1 MRIEWI
7 NQENMASLA
16 SLASGSAP
24 VAADA
29 AGLSR
34 RSFMKAG
41 AVAGGGLVLGF
52 FLPGAGRLANAQQPA
67 KVYEPNAFLRI
78 APDNTVTVQVNRIE
92 IGQGVQTSLPMLI
105 AEELDAD
112 WSNMVGALA
121 PAGEQYK
128 DPLFGIQITG
138 GSGSIAHSYIQY
150 REIGAKARAM
160 LIAAAAEQWK
170 VPPEQVKT
178 AKGTLTGPAGQT
190 ATYGAMAD
198 AAMKQ
203 PVPASVKLKDPKD
216 FTIIGTPVK
225 RLDAAAKSN
234 GTQQFGIDFKAPNSK
249 VAVVARPPVFGAK
262 VARFDASKAKAI
274 KGVIEVLQ
282 VSTDRGGSGVVVVA
296 DGYWPAKMG
305 REALVIDW
313 DTSGVEK
320 VSSDKQLAEFKTLAR
335 KPGTPVRKADTS
347 KLAGAAK
354 KISAVYE
361 FPYLAHAPMEPLN
374 CVVDLRADGCTVWA
388 GTQFQTFDHGAIAAT
403 AGLKPEQVVLNT
415 MTAGGGFGRR
425 AVPSSDYLVEAV
437 NIAKAWKAAGKT
449 EPVKVVWSREDDI
462 KGGYYRPSHVHR
474 ADIGMDAKGGIV
486 AWDHVIVG
494 QSIITGTPFEHVM
507 IKDGVDSTMV
517 EGMGEPYEVPLNL
530 SAHAVKA
537 NVPVL
542 WWRSVGATHTA
553 YVMETLIDEAA
564 HAARMDPVAYRKKL
578 MGEKGKR
585 HVAALELAVAKSGY
599 GKKALPKGQAWGVAV
614 HEAFGTVVAYVVVA
628 SVNKDGSPKLN
639 KVTAG
644 VHCNTAVNPLTIE
657 AQIQG
662 AALMGLGMT
671 LPGAA
676 ITIKDGVVDQQ
687 NFSDY
692 TVARMTDM
700 PVIDAHIV
708 PSNDPPTGIGE
719 PGLPPLAPAFAN
731 ALFKL
736 TGKRLRKLPF
746 DLSTAKA

>member
-1 MRIEWI
+1 MRIEWL
-7 NQENMASLA
+7 NQGTIASA
-16 SLASGSAP
+16 SAGAATSGM
-24 VAADA
+24 
-29 AGLSR
+29 SR
-34 RSFMKAG
+34 RGFMKAG

-52 FLPGAGRLANAQQPA
+52 FMPGAGRWANAQQAPA
-67 KVYEPNAFLRI
+67 KVYEPNAFLHI
-78 APDNTVTVQVNRIE
+78 APDNTVTVQVNRLE
-92 IGQGVQTSLPMLI
+92 FGQGVQTSLPMLI

-112 WSNMVGALA
+112 WSQVRGALA
-121 PAGEQYK
+121 PAGDQYK
-128 DPLFGIQITG
+128 DPAFGIQITG
-138 GSGSIAHSYIQY
+138 GSGSIAHSYTQY
-150 REIGAKARAM
+150 REIGAKARQM

-170 VPPEQVKT
+170 VPASQIKT
-178 AKGTLTGPAGQT
+178 SKGTLIGPAGQK
-190 ATYGAMAD
+190 ATYGSLAD

-203 PVPASVKLKDPKD
+203 PVPATVQLKDPKD
-216 FTIIGTPVK
+216 FTLIGKPTR
-225 RLDAAAKSN
+225 RLDARAKST
-234 GTQQFGIDFKAPNSK
+234 GKQTFGMDFKAPESK

-262 VARFDASKAKAI
+262 VAKFDASKAKAI
-274 KGVIEVLQ
+274 KGVIDVLEVK
-282 VSTDRGGSGVVVVA
+282 TDRGGSGVVVIA
-296 DGYWPAKMG
+296 DGYWPAKSG
-305 REALVIDW
+305 REVLAIEW
-313 DTSGVEK
+313 DTSGVDK
-320 VSSDKQLAEFKTLAR
+320 VSSAKQVEEYKALSQKA
-335 KPGTPVRKADTS
+335 GTPVRTADTS

-374 CVVDLRADGCTVWA
+374 CVIDLRKDGCTVWA
-388 GTQFQTFDHGAIAAT
+388 GSQFQTVDQGAIAAT

-415 MTAGGGFGRR
+415 MMAGGGFGRR
-425 AVPSSDYLVEAV
+425 AVPTSDYLVEAV
-437 NIAKAWKAAGKT
+437 NIAKVWQAAGHT
-449 EPVKVVWSREDDI
+449 QPIKVIWSREDDI

-474 ADIGMDAKGGIV
+474 ANIGLDAKGEIV
-486 AWDHVIVG
+486 GWDHVIVG
-494 QSIITGTPFEHVM
+494 QSITSGTPFEPMMV
-507 IKDGVDSTMV
+507 KNGVDATMV

-530 SAHAVKA
+530 TAHTVKA

-542 WWRSVGATHTA
+542 WWRSVGSTHTA
-553 YVMETLIDEAA
+553 FVMETLIDEAA
-564 HAARMDPVAYRKKL
+564 HAAKMDPVAYRKKI

-585 HVAALELAVAKSGY
+585 HAAALDLAVAKSGY

-614 HEAFGTVVAYVVVA
+614 HESFNTVIAYVVVA
-628 SVNKDGSPKLN
+628 SVKNGTPKLH

-644 VHCNTAVNPLTIE
+644 VHCNTAVNPMTIE

-676 ITIKDGVVDQQ
+676 ITLKDGVVEQQ

-700 PVIDAHIV
+700 PAIDVHIV
-708 PSNDPPTGIGE
+708 PSNDPPTGMGE

-746 DLSTAKA
+746 DLQSA

>member
-1 MRIEWI
+1 MRIEWL
-7 NQENMASLA
+7 NQGMTASA
-16 SLASGSAP
+16 SASGM
-24 VAADA
+24 
-29 AGLSR
+29 SR

-41 AVAGGGLVLGF
+41 AVAGGGFVLGF
-52 FLPGAGRLANAQQPA
+52 VVPGGGRFANAQQPPA
-67 KVYEPNAFLRI
+67 KTYEPNAFLHI
-78 APDNTVTVQVNRIE
+78 APDNRVTVQVNRLE
-92 IGQGVQTSLPMLI
+92 FGQGVQTALPMLI

-112 WSNMVGALA
+112 WSLVNGALA

-128 DPLFGIQITG
+128 DPAFGIQITG
-138 GSGSIAHSYIQY
+138 GSGSVAHSFMQY

-170 VPPEQVKT
+170 VPADQIKT
-178 AKGTLTGPAGQT
+178 VKGTLIGPAGQK
-190 ATYGAMAD
+190 ATYGSLAE

-203 PVPASVKLKDPKD
+203 PVPATVKLKDPKD
-216 FTIIGTPVK
+216 FTIIGKPVK
-225 RLDAAAKSN
+225 RLDARAKST
-234 GTQQFGIDFKAPNSK
+234 GKQQFGMDFKAPDSK

-262 VARFDASKAKAI
+262 VAKFDASKAKAI
-274 KGVIEVLQ
+274 KGVIDVLEVK
-282 VSTDRGGSGVVVVA
+282 TDRGGSGVVVIA
-296 DGYWPAKMG
+296 DGYWPAKTG
-305 REALVIDW
+305 REALAIDW

-320 VSSDKQLAEFKTLAR
+320 VSSDKQLAEYKALSQ
-335 KPGTPVRKADTS
+335 KPGNPVRKADTS

-374 CVVDLRADGCTVWA
+374 CVVDLRKDGCTVWA
-388 GTQFQTFDHGAIAAT
+388 GSQFQTIDQASIAAT
-403 AGLKPEQVVLNT
+403 AGLKPEQVTLNT
-415 MTAGGGFGRR
+415 MMAGGGFGRR
-425 AVPSSDYLVEAV
+425 AVPTSDYLVEAV
-437 NIAKAWKAAGKT
+437 NVAKVWQAAGHK
-449 EPVKVVWSREDDI
+449 EPIKVIWSREDDI

-474 ADIGMDAKGGIV
+474 ADIGMDAKGEIV
-486 AWDHVIVG
+486 AWNHVIVG
-494 QSIITGTPFEHVM
+494 QSIITGTPFEPMMV
-507 IKDGVDSTMV
+507 KDGVDATMV

-530 SAHAVKA
+530 SAHSVKA

-542 WWRSVGATHTA
+542 WWRSVGSTHTA
-553 YVMETLIDEAA
+553 FVMETLIDEAA
-564 HAARMDPVAYRKKL
+564 HAAKMDPVAYRKKL
-578 MGEKGKR
+578 VGEKGKR
-585 HVAALELAVAKSGY
+585 HIAALDLAVAKSGY
-599 GKKALPKGQAWGVAV
+599 GKKALPKGQAYGVAV
-614 HEAFGTVVAYVVVA
+614 HESFNTVIAYVVVA
-628 SVNKDGSPKLN
+628 SVKNGQPKLHS
-639 KVTAG
+639 VTAG

-676 ITIKDGVVDQQ
+676 ITLKDGVVDQQ

-700 PVIDAHIV
+700 PKIDVHIV
-708 PSNDPPTGIGE
+708 PSNDPPTGMGE

-746 DLSTAKA
+746 DLASA

>member
-1 MRIEWI
+1 MRIEWL
-7 NQENMASLA
+7 NQGTIASA
-16 SLASGSAP
+16 SAGAATSGM
-24 VAADA
+24 
-29 AGLSR
+29 SR
-34 RSFMKAG
+34 RGFMKAG

-52 FLPGAGRLANAQQPA
+52 FMPGAGRWANAQQAPA
-67 KVYEPNAFLRI
+67 KVYEPNAFLHI
-78 APDNTVTVQVNRIE
+78 APDNTVTVQVNRLE
-92 IGQGVQTSLPMLI
+92 FGQGVQTSLPMLI

-112 WSNMVGALA
+112 WSQVRGALA
-121 PAGEQYK
+121 PAGDEYK
-128 DPLFGIQITG
+128 DPAFGIQITG
-138 GSGSIAHSYIQY
+138 GSGSIAHSYTQY
-150 REIGAKARAM
+150 REIGAKARQM

-170 VPPEQVKT
+170 VPASQIKT
-178 AKGTLTGPAGQT
+178 SKGTLIGPAGQK
-190 ATYGAMAD
+190 ATYGSLAD

-203 PVPASVKLKDPKD
+203 PVPATVQLKDPKD
-216 FTIIGTPVK
+216 FTLIGKPTR
-225 RLDAAAKSN
+225 RLDARAKST
-234 GTQQFGIDFKAPNSK
+234 GKQTFGMDFKAPESK

-262 VARFDASKAKAI
+262 VAKFDASKAKAI
-274 KGVIEVLQ
+274 KGVIDVLEVK
-282 VSTDRGGSGVVVVA
+282 TDRGGSGVVVIA
-296 DGYWPAKMG
+296 DGYWPAKSG

-313 DTSGVEK
+313 DTSGVDK
-320 VSSDKQLAEFKTLAR
+320 VSSAKQVEEYKALSQKA
-335 KPGTPVRKADTS
+335 GTPVRTADTS
-347 KLAGAAK
+347 KIAGAAK

-374 CVVDLRADGCTVWA
+374 CVVDLRKDGCTVWA
-388 GTQFQTFDHGAIAAT
+388 GSQFQTVDQGAIAAT

-415 MTAGGGFGRR
+415 MMAGGGFGRR
-425 AVPSSDYLVEAV
+425 AVPTSDYLVEAV
-437 NIAKAWKAAGKT
+437 NIAKVWQAAGHT
-449 EPVKVVWSREDDI
+449 QPIKVIWSREDDI

-474 ADIGMDAKGGIV
+474 ANIGLDAKGEIV
-486 AWDHVIVG
+486 GWDHVIVG
-494 QSIITGTPFEHVM
+494 QSITSGTPFEPMMV
-507 IKDGVDSTMV
+507 KNGVDATMV

-530 SAHAVKA
+530 TAHTVKA

-542 WWRSVGATHTA
+542 WWRSVGSTHTA
-553 YVMETLIDEAA
+553 FVMETLIDEAA
-564 HAARMDPVAYRKKL
+564 HAAKMDPVAYRKKI

-585 HVAALELAVAKSGY
+585 HAAALDLAVAKSGY

-614 HEAFGTVVAYVVVA
+614 HESFNTVIAYVVVA
-628 SVNKDGSPKLN
+628 SVKNGTPKLH

-644 VHCNTAVNPLTIE
+644 VHCNTAVNPMTIE

-676 ITIKDGVVDQQ
+676 ITLKDGVVEQQ

-700 PVIDAHIV
+700 PAIDVHIV
-708 PSNDPPTGIGE
+708 PSNDAPTGMGE

-746 DLSTAKA
+746 DLQSA

>member
-1 MRIEWI
+1 MRIEWL
-7 NQENMASLA
+7 NQGTLA
-16 SLASGSAP
+16 SASGNPISGSSGAAP
-24 VAADA
+24 S
-29 AGLSR
+29 GLSR
-34 RSFMKAG
+34 RGFMKAG

-52 FLPGAGRLANAQQPA
+52 FMPGAGRWANAQQAPA
-67 KVYEPNAFLRI
+67 TVYEPNAFLHI
-78 APDNTVTVQVNRIE
+78 APDNTVTVQVNRLE
-92 IGQGVQTSLPMLI
+92 FGQGVQTSLPMLI

-112 WSNMVGALA
+112 WSQVKGALA
-121 PAGEQYK
+121 PAGDQYK
-128 DPLFGIQITG
+128 DPAFGIQITG
-138 GSGSIAHSYIQY
+138 GSGSIAHSFIQY

-170 VPPEQVKT
+170 VPAEQIKT
-178 AKGTLTGPAGQT
+178 VKGTLIGPAGQK
-190 ATYGAMAD
+190 ASYGAMAD

-203 PVPASVKLKDPKD
+203 PVPATIKLKDPKD
-216 FTIIGTPVK
+216 FTLIGKPVK
-225 RLDAAAKSN
+225 RLDARAKST
-234 GTQQFGIDFKAPNSK
+234 GTQQFGMDFKAPDSK

-262 VARFDASKAKAI
+262 VAKLDASKAKSI
-274 KGVIEVLQ
+274 KGVIDVLEVK
-282 VSTDRGGSGVVVVA
+282 TDRGGSGVVVIA
-296 DGYWPAKMG
+296 DGYWPAKSG
-305 REALVIDW
+305 REALAIEW

-320 VSSDKQLAEFKTLAR
+320 VSSDKQLAEYKAVSQ
-335 KPGTPVRKADTS
+335 KQGSPVRTADTS

-374 CVVDLRADGCTVWA
+374 CVIDLRKDGCTVWA
-388 GTQFQTFDHGAIAAT
+388 GSQFQTVDQGAIAAT

-415 MTAGGGFGRR
+415 MMAGGGFGRR
-425 AVPSSDYLVEAV
+425 AVPTSDYLVEAV
-437 NIAKAWKAAGKT
+437 NIAKVWQAAGHK
-449 EPVKVVWSREDDI
+449 EPVKVIWSREDDI

-474 ADIGMDAKGGIV
+474 ANIGLDAKGEIV
-486 AWDHVIVG
+486 GWDHVIVG
-494 QSIITGTPFEHVM
+494 QSITSGTPFEPMMV
-507 IKDGVDSTMV
+507 KNGVDATMV
-517 EGMGEPYEVPLNL
+517 EGMGEPYDVPLNL
-530 SAHAVKA
+530 SAHTVKT

-542 WWRSVGATHTA
+542 WWRSVGSTHTA
-553 YVMETLIDEAA
+553 FVMETLIDEAA
-564 HAARMDPVAYRKKL
+564 HAAKMDPVAYRKKL

-585 HVAALELAVAKSGY
+585 HIAALELAVAKSGY
-599 GKKALPKGQAWGVAV
+599 GKKALPKGQAYGVAV
-614 HEAFGTVVAYVVVA
+614 HESFNTVIAYVVVA
-628 SVNKDGSPKLN
+628 SVKDGTPKLH

-676 ITIKDGVVDQQ
+676 ITLKDGVVEQQ

-692 TVARMTDM
+692 TVARITDM
-700 PVIDAHIV
+700 PKIEVHIV
-708 PSNDPPTGIGE
+708 PSNDPPTGMGE

-746 DLSTAKA
+746 DLASA

>member
-1 MRIEWI
+1 MRIEWL
-7 NQENMASLA
+7 NQDNMTSLA
-16 SLASGSAP
+16 SLASAAATP
-24 VAADA
+24 AAAD
-29 AGLSR
+29 GVSR
-34 RSFMKAG
+34 RGFMKAG

-78 APDNTVTVQVNRIE
+78 APDNTVTVLVNRIE

-121 PAGEQYK
+121 PAGDQYK
-128 DPLFGIQITG
+128 DPVFGIQITG
-138 GSGSIAHSYIQY
+138 GSGSVAHSYMQY

-170 VPPEQVKT
+170 VSPEQVKT
-178 AKGTLTGPAGQT
+178 AKGTLMGPAGQT

-203 PVPASVKLKDPKD
+203 PVPATVKLKDAKD

-234 GTQQFGIDFKAPNSK
+234 GKQQFGIDFKAPDSK

-262 VARFDASKAKAI
+262 VAKFDASKAKAI

-282 VSTDRGGSGVVVVA
+282 VPTDRGGSGVAVVA

-305 REALVIDW
+305 REALVIEW
-313 DTSGVEK
+313 DTGGLEK

-388 GTQFQTFDHGAIAAT
+388 GTQFQTFDHAAIVAT
-403 AGLKPEQVVLNT
+403 SGLKPEQVVLNT

-425 AVPSSDYLVEAV
+425 AVSSSDYLVEAV

-474 ADIGMDAKGGIV
+474 ADIGMDAQGGIV

-530 SAHAVKA
+530 SAHSVKA

-564 HAARMDPVAYRKKL
+564 HAAKMDPVAYRKKL

-585 HVAALELAVAKSGY
+585 HMATLELAVAKSGY

-676 ITIKDGVVDQQ
+676 ITIKDGVVEQQ

-700 PVIDAHIV
+700 PAIDVHIV
-708 PSNDPPTGIGE
+708 PSNEPPTGIGE

-731 ALFKL
+731 ALFKV

-746 DLSTAKA
+746 DLASA

>member
-1 MRIEWI
+1 LPEEQTIMRIEWL
-7 NQENMASLA
+7 NQGTIASA
-16 SLASGSAP
+16 SAGAAASGM
-24 VAADA
+24 
-29 AGLSR
+29 SR
-34 RSFMKAG
+34 RGFMKAG

-52 FLPGAGRLANAQQPA
+52 FMPGAGRWANAQQAPA
-67 KVYEPNAFLRI
+67 TVYEPNAFLHI
-78 APDNTVTVQVNRIE
+78 APDNTVTVQVNRLE
-92 IGQGVQTSLPMLI
+92 FGQGVQTSLPMLI

-112 WSNMVGALA
+112 WSQVRGALA
-121 PAGEQYK
+121 PAGDQYK
-128 DPLFGIQITG
+128 DPAFGIQITG
-138 GSGSIAHSYIQY
+138 GSGSIAHSFTQY

-170 VPPEQVKT
+170 VPASQIKT
-178 AKGTLTGPAGQT
+178 VKGTLIGPAGQK
-190 ATYGAMAD
+190 ATYGSLAD

-203 PVPASVKLKDPKD
+203 PVPATVRLKDPKD
-216 FTIIGTPVK
+216 FTLIGKPTR
-225 RLDAAAKSN
+225 RLDARAKST
-234 GTQQFGIDFKAPNSK
+234 GKQTFGMDFKAPDSK

-262 VARFDASKAKAI
+262 VAKFDASKAKAI
-274 KGVIEVLQ
+274 KGVIDVLEVK
-282 VSTDRGGSGVVVVA
+282 TDRGGSGVVVIA
-296 DGYWPAKMG
+296 DGYWPAKSG
-305 REALVIDW
+305 REALAIEW
-313 DTSGVEK
+313 DTSGVDK
-320 VSSDKQLAEFKTLAR
+320 VSSDKQFAEYKALAQKA
-335 KPGTPVRKADTS
+335 GTPVRTADTS
-347 KLAGAAK
+347 RLAGAAK

-374 CVVDLRADGCTVWA
+374 CVVDLRKDGCTVWA
-388 GTQFQTFDHGAIAAT
+388 GSQFQTVDQGAIAAT

-415 MTAGGGFGRR
+415 MMAGGGFGRR
-425 AVPSSDYLVEAV
+425 AVPTSDYLVEAV
-437 NIAKAWKAAGKT
+437 NVAKVWQAAGHK
-449 EPVKVVWSREDDI
+449 EPIKMIWSREDDI

-474 ADIGMDAKGGIV
+474 ADIGVDAKGEIV

-494 QSIITGTPFEHVM
+494 QSITSGTPFEGMMV
-507 IKDGVDSTMV
+507 KNGVDATMI

-530 SAHAVKA
+530 SAHTVKA

-542 WWRSVGATHTA
+542 WWRSVGSTHTA
-553 YVMETLIDEAA
+553 FVMETLIDEAA
-564 HAARMDPVAYRKKL
+564 HAAKMDPVAYRKKI

-585 HVAALELAVAKSGY
+585 HVAALDLAVAKSGY

-614 HEAFGTVVAYVVVA
+614 HESFNTVIAYVVVA
-628 SVNKDGSPKLN
+628 SVKNGTPKLH

-644 VHCNTAVNPLTIE
+644 VHCNTAVNPMTIE

-676 ITIKDGVVDQQ
+676 ITLKDGVVEQQ

-700 PVIDAHIV
+700 PAIDVHIV
-708 PSNDPPTGIGE
+708 PSNDPPTGMGE

-746 DLSTAKA
+746 DLQSA